1 MIEPKRQKEIYVI
14 GHKNPDTDSICS
26 AIAYASLKNEILA
39 RIQKGESVEQYHDFL
54 VSEGNHDEMIYVPVR
69 AGQVN
74 TETEYVLNTFGQSVP
89 VFMNAIRTQVCD
101 INIRRIAP
109 ISSDFS
115 LKKAWE
121 TMRKLDTSTLAVTDE
136 QGFLEGLITMSDIT
150 GAYMSMLN
158 NEILSEACTPISNIL
173 DTLNGTLVVGE
184 SDKILTKGKL
194 VVSTA
199 TLNVIGDFVHE
210 DDLVIL
216 GNRYEAQLSAIENK
230 ASCIII
236 CDGAKASRTICK
248 LAEENGCAVICTPYD
263 TFTVTRNINQS
274 IPVDYFMIK
283 EGLVAFNQNDYV
295 SDIKP
300 TMMRLRHRDF
310 LIIDDNY
317 HYVGMIS
324 RRALIGMDAKKVILV
339 DHNEMEQAAEGV
351 DEAEVVEI
359 IDHHKLGTVETI
371 RPVKVRN
378 EPVGCTATII
388 YEMYQENQ
396 IPLTKSIAGILC
408 SAIVSDTLMFR
419 SPTCTAV
426 DQMAAEQLAEI
437 AGVDLESHALKMF
450 EEGSQLSKKT
460 EFEIFYQ
467 DYKKFNAG
475 DNCFGVGQI
484 TSVNLNELMN
494 VQERLLEYMKSAMQ
508 DTNTSMVFFML
519 TDILKESTRL
529 LFVGKEAKQVV
540 ENAFRQNAEEHY
552 IDLEGM
558 VSRKKQLIPKLLEG
572 IQ

>member
-136 QGFLEGLITMSDIT
+136 QGLLEGLITMSDIT

>member
-173 DTLNGTLVVGE
+173 DTLNWTLVVGE

>member
-54 VSEGNHDEMIYVPVR
+54 VSEGNNDEMIYVPVR

-136 QGFLEGLITMSDIT
+136 QGLLEGLITMSDIT

>member
-121 TMRKLDTSTLAVTDE
+121 TMRKLDTSTLAVTNE

>member
-54 VSEGNHDEMIYVPVR
+54 VSEGNNDEMIYVPVR

>member
-54 VSEGNHDEMIYVPVR
+54 VSEGNNDEMIYVPVR

-136 QGFLEGLITMSDIT
+136 QGLLEGLITMSDIT

-230 ASCIII
+230 ALCIII

>member
-1 MIEPKRQKEIYVI
+1 MGKRKQKVFVV
-14 GHKNPDTDSICS
+14 GHRNPDTDSICS